1 MTAAGRPRIVT
12 FLTDFGDS
20 DSYVGQMKGV
30 LLSVCPEARII
41 DLTHHVPA
49 QDILEGAFQLATAW
63 RAFPRGTVHVV
74 VVDPGVGTARRLVG
88 CRIGGQ
94 EFLAPDNGLLTLV
107 LHDAEPDLA
116 VHLDDPAFWRCQVSR
131 TFHGRDVLA
140 SVAGHIC
147 SGQPLESVGS
157 SIDATTLHR
166 KAIPATVEHARGLI
180 APLLS
185 IDHFGN
191 CRTLVR
197 REQLPEALDR
207 VRVRVRGAEI
217 RGVKVTY
224 QDVRR
229 GEPVALFGSNGM
241 LELAVNGG
249 SAAQRYAVRVLD
261 RITIEWD

>member
-1 MTAAGRPRIVT
+1 MNGAGQLRVVT

-30 LLSVCPEARII
+30 LLSVCPEARIV

-49 QDILEGAFQLATAW
+49 HNILEGAFQLATAW
-63 RAFPRGTVHVV
+63 RAFPRDTVHVV
-74 VVDPGVGTARRLVG
+74 VVDPGVGTARRLIG
-88 CRIGGQ
+88 CRLGGQ
-94 EFLAPDNGLLTLV
+94 LFLAPDNGLLTLV
-107 LHDAEPDLA
+107 LQDAEPDLV
-116 VHLDDPAFWRCQVSR
+116 VHLDDPEFWHCHVSR

-147 SGQPLESVGS
+147 SGRPLESVGS
-157 SIDATTLHR
+157 TIAATSLHR
-166 KAIPATVEHARGLI
+166 QAIPETVKHERGLI

-197 REQLPEALDR
+197 REQLPEQLDR
-207 VRVRVRGAEI
+207 VRVRVHSVEVRGI
-217 RGVKVTY
+217 KGTY
-224 QDVRR
+224 QDARR

-249 SAAQRYAVRVLD
+249 SAAQRYALRALD